1 MRQRRKK
8 DSNKN
13 VEKQRGKG
21 LLLNMIQNNWTHR
34 TQPGGRICQWF
45 PTSLE
50 VLQGATDQEEGPYLE
65 CNQKGNRLIILEV
78 YLLEH

>member
-13 VEKQRGKG
+13 VEKHRKHYYWTWFRTIG
-21 LLLNMIQNNWTHR
+21 LIELNLGVESVSDSQLPLR
-34 TQPGGRICQWF
+34 SCKVQ
-45 PTSLE
+45 
-50 VLQGATDQEEGPYLE
+50 TDQEEGPYLE

-78 YLLEH
+78 YILEN